1 MTQIDM
7 HEAESQLSRLVERAA
22 GGEEIVI
29 ARAGRPVARLVAY
42 REGGGKRVPGRWKG
56 RIAIHDDFDGPL
68 PEELVAPLRGDG
80 PT

>member
-7 HEAESQLSRLVERAA
+7 HDAKSQLSRLVERAA
-22 GGEEIVI
+22 EGEDIV
-29 ARAGRPVARLVAY
+29 
-42 REGGGKRVPGRWKG
+42 
-56 RIAIHDDFDGPL
+56 IHDDFDGPL